1 MIYSIK
7 IFKQDGTFVINHVKI
22 FKKGDLM
29 FEYKDNIIDGNT
41 FIRSLNNKKINFYKQ
56 LITGFKYCPTLLSWT
71 ESLSICRYIVSLL
84 VVIILNLLNF

>member
-41 FIRSLNNKKINFYKQ
+41 FIRSLNNKKKKLTFTN
-56 LITGFKYCPTLLSWT
+56 
-71 ESLSICRYIVSLL
+71 
-84 VVIILNLLNF
+84 N